1 MNLKY
6 AHITHQGKNK
16 RYKNQDALLTPNGVR
31 QEDVGGVESGEIKAE
46 RAIFAISDGVSSSPK
61 AEVASLKTLE
71 FLSDSF
77 ANETDFLPSKVARQI
92 QEKLSAAALSDK
104 SIKNASCTLAS
115 ALFYEDK
122 LLVFNVGDSRVY
134 EYFEG
139 RLTRLSHDHS
149 VLNRYIQDGEID
161 IKESAKYANRY
172 SKMLDSSISANF
184 EMDDFDVF
192 VQKITPKEG
201 ALYLLCSDGLTDM
214 LPDEEIAACLTT
226 DLGRC
231 VDALFQK
238 AMDASGD
245 DNISIIVVCFDKH
258 KESSK

>member
-1 MNLKY
+1 
-6 AHITHQGKNK
+6 
-16 RYKNQDALLTPNGVR
+16 
-31 QEDVGGVESGEIKAE
+31 
-46 RAIFAISDGVSSSPK
+46 
-61 AEVASLKTLE
+61 LKTLE

-77 ANETDFLPSKVARQI
+77 ANETDFLPSKVTRQI

-104 SIKNASCTLAS
+104 SIKNAGCILAS

-122 LLVFNVGDSRVY
+122 LLVFNVGDSMVY

-139 RLTRLSHDHS
+139 RLTQLSHDHS
-149 VLNRYIQDGEID
+149 VLNRYIRDGEID
-161 IKESAKYANRY
+161 AKEYVKYADKY
-172 SKMLDSSISANF
+172 AKMLDSGISANF
-184 EMDDFDVF
+184 ELDDFDVY
-192 VQKITPKEG
+192 VQSVMPKDG
-201 ALYLLCSDGLTDM
+201 AIYLLCSDGLTDI
-214 LPDEEIAACLTT
+214 LPNEEIAACLTT

-245 DNISIIVVCFDKH
+245 DNISIIVVRFDRH